1 MTKHPFPDADL
12 ARAMGVT
19 VDAWQTM
26 NPVARVEALKHSS
39 AVPGNVGP
47 EILQIAPARGTV
59 ERFTPREVVQ
69 TEAGNFRTV
78 RTGMFDAIRR
88 GDAFDVMEQ
97 QAARRAK
104 SRSRAH
110 EPLFTVAQILAGR
123 EYGALAERHSAKGAR
138 CSSLD
143 TSHRGSSG
151 GSYMDA
157 VVAEGRRLD
166 KMEAAIGTGW
176 AMEPRRASPHGDA
189 RRAIRVRKVVD
200 LVCIEGKTLS
210 QVLDRFGWSRKTTHL
225 AELRGHLCAALDR
238 LHGL

>member
-1 MTKHPFPDADL
+1 MTKHTFPDADL

-88 GDAFDVMEQ
+88 GDAFDIMEQ

-110 EPLFTVAQILAGR
+110 EPLFTVAQVLAGR
-123 EYGALAERHSAKGAR
+123 EYGALAEKHAAAGAQ
-138 CSSLD
+138 CSSLEA
-143 TSHRGSSG
+143 SHRGSGG
-151 GSYMDA
+151 GSYIDA
-157 VVAEGRRLD
+157 LVAEGQRLD
-166 KMEAAIGTGW
+166 RMRAAIGDGW
-176 AMEPRRASPHGDA
+176 AMEPRRAAPHGDT
-189 RRAIRVRKVVD
+189 RRAIRVRKLVD
-200 LVCIEGKTLS
+200 LVCIQGRTIS
-210 QVLDRFGWSRKTTHL
+210 DVLHRFGWQPNGRVRD
-225 AELRGHLCAALDR
+225 ELRLALCGALDR
-238 LHGL
+238 MHGL